1 MKITQYLIVSLF
13 ALVLLSGCKLQ
24 SDDDIILTTSDD
36 FTSNAFEVEV
46 EILDS
51 FGQPVSLVS
60 SNEAVSLRL
69 SVTNLQDEVI
79 TITFHNSQRVK
90 AVFTQNDELV
100 YDFDSRFSY
109 LAVIG
114 EEEFIPN
121 DTKTFNVA
129 LNSSDFPSG
138 DIQIT
143 ASIALADLS
152 NETLLDETLT
162 QFEAQTTIEVLP

>member
-1 MKITQYLIVSLF
+1 MKMMPYIFVSIMSLM
-13 ALVLLSGCKLQ
+13 LLSACKLQ
-24 SDDDIILTTSDD
+24 SDDDVIVTTSDEFPENTFD
-36 FTSNAFEVEV
+36 ISV

-60 SNEAVSLRL
+60 ANEAISLRL
-69 SVTNLQDEVI
+69 SVTNLQDEPQ

-100 YDFDSRFSY
+100 YDFDSRFVY

-114 EEEFIPN
+114 EEEFLPN
-121 DTKTFNVA
+121 DTKTFSVS
-129 LNSSDFPSG
+129 LNSNDFPAG
-138 DIQIT
+138 ELQIT
-143 ASIALADLS
+143 AAIALSDLS

-162 QFEAQTTIEVLP
+162 QFEASTAIEVQP